1 MRVAPYHGTTA
12 HAICARAD
20 PTPLVAAFIPITS
33 ISITSKTIEEFI
45 VGALPKKRVSNARQ
59 GNRRAHHKVKIPQ
72 LTICPNCRQARLS
85 HHACPNCGMYRGR
98 QVFEVG
104 KSRAA
109 E

>member
-1 MRVAPYHGTTA
+1 MRVAPHHGTTA

-20 PTPLVAAFIPITS
+20 IAPLVAAFIP
-33 ISITSKTIEEFI
+33 ITSKTIEEFI

-104 KSRAA
+104 KSRTA

>member
-1 MRVAPYHGTTA
+1 MGVPPNQATTA
-12 HAICARAD
+12 HAVWARAD
-20 PTPLVAAFIPITS
+20 TTPLVAAFIPTTS
-33 ISITSKTIEEFI
+33 RTIEEFI

-104 KSRAA
+104 KSRSA

>member
-1 MRVAPYHGTTA
+1 MSRLNTLWHPPVAENIVLPPDTGRQPNPDRT
-12 HAICARAD
+12 
-20 PTPLVAAFIPITS
+20 VA
-33 ISITSKTIEEFI
+33 EENY

-72 LTICPNCRQARLS
+72 LTICSNCRQPRRS

-98 QVFEVG
+98 QVFEVN

>member
-1 MRVAPYHGTTA
+1 MRVAPHHGTTA
-12 HAICARAD
+12 HAICARAGT
-20 PTPLVAAFIPITS
+20 TPLVAAFIPITS
-33 ISITSKTIEEFI
+33 IPITSKTIEEFI

-104 KSRAA
+104 KSRTA

>member
-1 MRVAPYHGTTA
+1 MRVAPHHGTTA

-20 PTPLVAAFIPITS
+20 TAPLVAALIP
-33 ISITSKTIEEFI
+33 ITSKTIEEFI

>member
-1 MRVAPYHGTTA
+1 MLRPTIHGTTA

-20 PTPLVAAFIPITS
+20 IAPLVAAFIP
-33 ISITSKTIEEFI
+33 ITSKTIEEFI

-104 KSRAA
+104 KSRSA